1 MHIASNLFENDF
13 TVLNSY
19 SVKNCYAWTYSTVVL
34 HWIQSGEIY
43 GQFVSNRVYK
53 IKSLKGMYQQRKI
66 LQNLEAENVWHS
78 IWLKVGLL
86 DHTGFQREV
95 NGL

>member
-1 MHIASNLFENDF
+1 
-13 TVLNSY
+13 
-19 SVKNCYAWTYSTVVL
+19 
-34 HWIQSGEIY
+34 
-43 GQFVSNRVYK
+43 
-53 IKSLKGMYQQRKI
+53 MYQQRKI

-86 DHTGFQREV
+86 DDAGFQREV

>member
-1 MHIASNLFENDF
+1 
-13 TVLNSY
+13 
-19 SVKNCYAWTYSTVVL
+19 
-34 HWIQSGEIY
+34 
-43 GQFVSNRVYK
+43 
-53 IKSLKGMYQQRKI
+53 MYQQRKI

-86 DHTGFQREV
+86 DHIGFQREV